1 MEAIDAHEVQAAQD
15 MLRFIEG
22 CPSMFHTTAAIAAR
36 LEAVGFTELPEGAA
50 WEVEPGGSYYVTRN
64 GSSIIAFRV
73 GARALAVR
81 DRFHFQLA
89 ASHGDSPTFKIKSAG
104 ELAGPAEYRRLNV
117 EAYGGMMDYTWFDR
131 PLGIAGRALVEEDG
145 AVMSHLVHLD
155 RDIAIIP
162 SVAIH
167 LNRDVN
173 GGFAPNRAGDL
184 CPLVSAGVLG
194 EGNLDA
200 LVAHAVGAEPEQV
213 LASDLFLVNR
223 QQARVWGAADE
234 FVSSPRIDDLMCAY
248 ASLEGF
254 LTAANSACVTVYC
267 CFDNEEVGSNTKQGA
282 MSTFLPDVLARLMAA
297 LDMDEG
303 EYRRALSR
311 SMLVS
316 CDNAHALH
324 PNSPSLHD
332 AQNSC
337 VLNGGPVIK
346 EAANQHY
353 CSDAFSRAVFVAL
366 CRRADVPFQT
376 FANRSDMAGGST
388 LGNLSNMQA
397 SMHAVDMGCPQLAM
411 HSSYETAG
419 TRDVDL
425 TIRAMQA
432 FFGTDIRIDGA
443 RGFELVSA

>member
-36 LEAVGFTELPEGAA
+36 LEAVGFTELPEGAS

-223 QQARVWGAADE
+223 QQARVWGVADE

-248 ASLEGF
+248 TSLEGF

-282 MSTFLPDVLARLMAA
+282 MSTFLPDVLTRLMAA

>member
-36 LEAVGFTELPEGAA
+36 LEAVGFTELPEGAS

-282 MSTFLPDVLARLMAA
+282 MSTFLPDVLVRLMAA

-311 SMLVS
+311 SMLAS

>member
-36 LEAVGFTELPEGAA
+36 LEAVGFTELPEGAS

-104 ELAGPAEYRRLNV
+104 ELVGPAEYRRLNV

-194 EGNLDA
+194 EGSLDA

-223 QQARVWGAADE
+223 QQARVWGVADE

-248 ASLEGF
+248 TSLEGF

-282 MSTFLPDVLARLMAA
+282 MSTFLPDVLVRLMAA

-443 RGFELVSA
+443 HGFELVSA

>member
-282 MSTFLPDVLARLMAA
+282 MSTFLPDVLVRLMAA

>member
-1 MEAIDAHEVQAAQD
+1 MEAIEAHEVQAARD
-15 MLRFIEG
+15 MLRFIES
-22 CPSMFHTTAAIAAR
+22 CPSMFHTTATIAAR

-73 GARALAVR
+73 GARALAAR

-89 ASHGDSPTFKIKSAG
+89 ASHGDSPAFKIKSAG
-104 ELAGPAEYRRLNV
+104 ELAGPAGYRRLNV

-131 PLGIAGRALVEEDG
+131 PLGIAGRALVEEGG
-145 AVMSHLVHLD
+145 AVTSRLVHLD
-155 RDIAIIP
+155 RDVAIIP

-173 GGFAPNRAGDL
+173 GGFAPNRASDL
-184 CPLVSAGVLG
+184 CPLISAGVAG
-194 EGNLDA
+194 EGDFDS
-200 LVAHAVGAEPEQV
+200 LVANAVGVEAEQV

-223 QQARVWGAADE
+223 QQARVWGVAEE
-234 FVSSPRIDDLMCAY
+234 FISSPRIDDLMCAY
-248 ASLEGF
+248 TSLEGF

-282 MSTFLPDVLARLMAA
+282 LSTFLPDTLVRLCSA
-297 LDMDEG
+297 LDLDDD

-311 SMLVS
+311 SFMVS

-332 AQNSC
+332 EQNSC
-337 VLNGGPVIK
+337 TLNGGPVIK

-425 TIRAMQA
+425 AIRAMQA
-432 FFGTDIRIDGA
+432 FFDTDIRIDGA
-443 RGFELVSA
+443 HGFELVSA